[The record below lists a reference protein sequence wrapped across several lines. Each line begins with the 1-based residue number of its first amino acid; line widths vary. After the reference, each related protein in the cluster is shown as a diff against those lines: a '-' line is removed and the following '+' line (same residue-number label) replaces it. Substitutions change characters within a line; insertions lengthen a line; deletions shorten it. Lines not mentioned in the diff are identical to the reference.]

1 MTESA
6 AVFFFPFQDRQ
17 DAKAEGK
24 KKKHGLSR
32 SLALQLG
39 EIAQVSNTRRVSRV
53 ICGGHQ
59 G

>member
-24 KKKHGLSR
+24 KKNTASAGL
-32 SLALQLG
+32 
-39 EIAQVSNTRRVSRV
+39 
-53 ICGGHQ
+53 
-59 G
+59 